1 MSLKNKPFKKKKTPL
16 FIHCMLSLK
25 DEHDNSNLWKED
37 SQNIICHRLTY
48 NRGNFQHQQSICGAL
63 LICEYFCVVLLEAKL
78 ELEMHGSTVL

>member
-1 MSLKNKPFKKKKTPL
+1 MTIQTSEKKT
-16 FIHCMLSLK
+16 
-25 DEHDNSNLWKED
+25 